1 MKDAELLALELK
13 DLLNVKLKN
22 GAYMIRKEHIHTI
35 IKAELML
42 LKMKD
47 LL

>member
-1 MKDAELLALELK
+1 MNEAQQLALELK
-13 DLLNVKLKN
+13 NLLNIKIAS
-22 GAYMIRKEHIHTI
+22 GAYMIRKEHRQTI

-47 LL
+47 KK